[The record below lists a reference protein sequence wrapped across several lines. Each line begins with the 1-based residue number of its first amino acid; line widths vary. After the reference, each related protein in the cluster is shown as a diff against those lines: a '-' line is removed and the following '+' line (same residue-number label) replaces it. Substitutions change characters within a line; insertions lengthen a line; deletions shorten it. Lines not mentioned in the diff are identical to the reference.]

1 MKKIGKKLKVS
12 VSAVLAAA
20 ILAAMTPVAAF
31 AADGDELTVGADY
44 STLEAAVNDSG
55 VITYASG
62 TLDPAV
68 EAFIRD
74 SLAGVTKVS
83 EINADN
89 YLTILNSTPAYSQLS
104 GDQKD
109 KLDEYLQS
117 KGGNTYAELKQGAQ
131 DFQLAQAQALAE
143 AKTNATSEIYA
154 KADAAVN
161 AIIGNSALSLTQK
174 DKFKKDIAD
183 ARNAALPMVDNAS
196 TLSDVQ
202 TVVDSFTNTTLPG
215 IIGDNGTVK
224 ALTDAMA
231 QAKNAV
237 EATRDA
243 SYEVIDN
250 MPSLSD
256 SDRTNYKD
264 RLDQA
269 AEDAIAQLGE
279 LTEPSAII
287 DAGHAFGA
295 NDDAAAALNDA
306 SDLSDAK
313 SAAKEIINNKAD
325 AAKTDLDA
333 MSSLTDEGRQN
344 YKDWIGTAVEK
355 ANDSVDAA
363 ISTTDAAAVGN
374 NFSVAD
380 IIARA
385 TAENLKN
392 AKDAAEESASK
403 AIADITNDA
412 RLTDADKKTLNKLV
426 SDAKDAFDAAVANTT
441 DAAAVNDAKNTFD
454 AAIKAADDKTN
465 GFVQVNLTACADENA
480 DGSLTLT
487 GGSAKIAIDN
497 LKNLTDA
504 DRNGYYTDLANAA
517 KASKDAILAGSPIRD
532 TLDDFYA
539 KADTG
544 ADSIVAKAKIV
555 DALRAD
561 TAAAIESINAKA
573 AEAAKTIGDLQ
584 SLTDAERDAYLK
596 TINDEADKAKQTVY
610 SVTTVA
616 EANKAASDYTSLAD
630 QTVAE
635 ATLKNSVC
643 AASAQVTDKAN
654 EALAAIGKATLT
666 DAQKTALTDAVT
678 KARDAA
684 LGSIQKATTTAD
696 AETAAADGV
705 AALIAIVKPIPAM
718 EFINKTL
725 RADLKSEL
733 YDSINS
739 KNADQIYGGKT
750 EFDALDDE
758 TKATVDQLIKD
769 GSKYA
774 NYYAY
779 LNAVARF
786 AAESANK
793 FIGDYLTKADGT
805 IVTEANR
812 STCTAILNGQDV
824 WDKMSQTEKDA
835 VDARLKAASGPTYE
849 ELLATAKNY
858 ANSNSSNNTNKDDA
872 SSSTNAESTTDQPA
886 SSKAA
891 AEVKHFASPAA
902 SSTAAKGVIPQTG
915 DASNPILWVVL
926 MLVSGTAGA
935 VVFTRKKRLDERDD

>member
-20 ILAAMTPVAAF
+20 MLAAMTPVAAF

-44 STLEAAVNDSG
+44 STLEAAANDSG

-68 EAFIRD
+68 EEFISV
-74 SLAGVTKVS
+74 SLAGAISTDDVN
-83 EINADN
+83 ENN
-89 YLTILNSTPAYSQLS
+89 YQTILDSTAAFSALNSVQRAELEQYLQDKGGSS
-104 GDQKD
+104 YD
-109 KLDEYLQS
+109 KLLQAAQNV
-117 KGGNTYAELKQGAQ
+117 KTELE
-131 DFQLAQAQALAE
+131 QALSNAKATAE
-143 AKTNATSEIYA
+143 SEIYA
-154 KADAAVN
+154 KANVAIN
-161 AIIGNSALSLTQK
+161 AIISNSALSLTQK

-183 ARNAALPMVDNAS
+183 ARDAALPMVNNAS

-202 TVVDSFTNTTLPG
+202 TVVDSFINTTLPG

-224 ALTDAMA
+224 ELTDAMA
-231 QAKNAV
+231 QAKSDI
-237 EATRDA
+237 EDTRDA
-243 SYEVIDN
+243 SYEAIAH
-250 MPSLSD
+250 MPNLSA
-256 SDRTNYKD
+256 SDHANYKVKLED
-264 RLDQA
+264 A
-269 AEDAIAQLGE
+269 AEAAIAKLGE

-333 MSSLTDEGRQN
+333 MSSLSDENRQD
-344 YKDWIGTAVEK
+344 YKDRIGAAVK
-355 ANDSVDAA
+355 DANDSIDAA
-363 ISTTDAAAVGN
+363 TTPAGAADVSN
-374 NFSVAD
+374 TFSVAA

-385 TAENLKN
+385 TAENLEN
-392 AKDAAEESASK
+392 AKDAAEASASK
-403 AIADITNDA
+403 AITDITSDA

-426 SDAKDAFDAAVANTT
+426 SDAKSAFDAAAANATT
-441 DAAAVNDAKNTFD
+441 AAAANDAKNTFD
-454 AAIKAADDKTN
+454 AAIKAASDKTD
-465 GFVQVNLTACADENA
+465 GFVLVNLTACADEDA

-487 GGSAKIAIDN
+487 DGSAKTAIDK
-497 LKNLTDA
+497 LTHLTDA
-504 DRNGYYTDLANAA
+504 DRNGYYADLASAA
-517 KASKDAILAGSPIRD
+517 KAAKDAILAGSPIQA

-539 KADTG
+539 KADVG
-544 ADSIVAKAKIV
+544 DDCIVAKAKIM

-573 AEAAKTIGDLQ
+573 AEAAKIIADLQ

-596 TINDEADKAKQTVY
+596 AINDEADKAKQTVY

-616 EANKAASDYTSLAD
+616 DANKAASDYADLAD

-654 EALAAIGKATLT
+654 EALAAIGKAALT
-666 DAQKTALTDAVT
+666 DPQKAELTDAVT
-678 KARDAA
+678 KARDTA
-684 LGSIQKATTTAD
+684 LGSIQKATAAAD
-696 AETAAADGV
+696 AETAAADGM
-705 AALIAIVKPIPAM
+705 AKIAGIVKPIPAM
-718 EFINKTL
+718 EFVNKTL
-725 RADLKSEL
+725 RADLKSDL

-739 KNADQIYGGKT
+739 KNADQIYDGKA

-758 TKATVDQLIKD
+758 TKAAVDQLVKD
-769 GSKYA
+769 NSKYA

-786 AAESANK
+786 ASESANK
-793 FIGDYLTKADGT
+793 
-805 IVTEANR
+805 
-812 STCTAILNGQDV
+812 
-824 WDKMSQTEKDA
+824 
-835 VDARLKAASGPTYE
+835 
-849 ELLATAKNY
+849 
-858 ANSNSSNNTNKDDA
+858 NNA
-872 SSSTNAESTTDQPA
+872 SSSTNAESATESNTDQPV

-902 SSTAAKGVIPQTG
+902 AASAAAKDVIPQTG

-935 VVFTRKKRLDERDD
+935 VVFTRKKCLNERDD